1 MRTVW
6 NSIALVMCGWHT
18 TSLVVGDCPYK
29 ECQCYGTYIN
39 CLGRGLT
46 SMPLCCGT
54 DSTGYL
60 TLTLDSNQITEISAG
75 SLPTGLSEISLIDN
89 PITTIDDN
97 AFDGL
102 STTLESLYFMNAK
115 FSRIPD
121 AFLHLDSLQ
130 HLNIIETKVLDW
142 NVGAMT
148 HIGETLQTFNLE
160 QVGLT
165 AWPVWMAYFQQLN
178 ELNVDSNAIASIP
191 DNAFDKLS
199 TSLLTLTLS
208 NNKLTFAPKS
218 LSSLKNLITLD
229 LQNNR
234 ISNITWLPQSS
245 KLSMIFLNNNHI
257 SDAGHLSSVLRH
269 YAASLS
275 SISLSFNQL
284 TVIPDLSFMTM
295 MYGFDLSHNHIS
307 DPNSGTLH
315 NGTYGLDLSFNLL
328 PSIPTVYKDLKLLT
342 LMSLSHNIIRVVQSE
357 RIPVWVTNLD
367 LQFNLITELSDT
379 SFPENAGLEVVTL
392 DNNPLA
398 TVSNSAFKN
407 LAFVN
412 NLSLQNTKLTRLP
425 LSLTYLT
432 SIRYLDL
439 NDNSD
444 LVCTCLEKSL
454 KTTITSDIYV
464 SGDCGYISIYE
475 FMATL
480 SSDCPQ

>member
-1 MRTVW
+1 
-6 NSIALVMCGWHT
+6 
-18 TSLVVGDCPYK
+18 
-29 ECQCYGTYIN
+29 
-39 CLGRGLT
+39 
-46 SMPLCCGT
+46 
-54 DSTGYL
+54 
-60 TLTLDSNQITEISAG
+60 
-75 SLPTGLSEISLIDN
+75 
-89 PITTIDDN
+89 
-97 AFDGL
+97 
-102 STTLESLYFMNAK
+102 MNAQ

-121 AFLHLDSLQ
+121 AFLHLDSLE
-130 HLNIIETKVLDW
+130 HLNIIKTNILDW
-142 NVGAMT
+142 NVGAMA

-165 AWPVWMAYFQQLN
+165 AWPVWMTYFQKLN

-208 NNKLTFAPKS
+208 NNKLTASPKS
-218 LSSLKNLITLD
+218 LSSLKNLISLD

-234 ISNITWLPQSS
+234 ISNVTWLPQSS
-245 KLSMIFLNNNHI
+245 KLSMILLNNNHI
-257 SDAGHLSSVLRH
+257 SDAGHLSSTLRS

-284 TVIPDLSFMTM
+284 TVIPDLSFLTM
-295 MYGFDLSHNHIS
+295 MYAFDLSHNHIS

-315 NGTYGLDLSFNLL
+315 NGTYDIDFSFNLF

-342 LMSLSHNIIRVVQSE
+342 KMSLPHNIIRVVQSE
-357 RIPVWVTNLD
+357 RIPVWITYLD

-379 SFPENAGLEVVTL
+379 SFPENAALEVVTL

-398 TVSNSAFKN
+398 TVSKSAFKN
-407 LAFVN
+407 LGFVN

-425 LSLTYLT
+425 LSLAYLI
-432 SIRYLDL
+432 SIRYLDMS
-439 NDNSD
+439 NNSD

-454 KTTITSDIYV
+454 KGTITSDIYV
-464 SGDCGYISIYE
+464 NGDCGYISIYE

-480 SSDCPQ
+480 SSECP